1 MIVPRPP
8 CRRGNALV
16 LVSAMLVLLTLIAAA
31 YLSRTRTQRIT
42 AAAIQETA
50 GESRRAE
57 TIGKQLATEI
67 AQHLFVRPIDPVG
80 AANYVGGDSAG
91 NRLPPP
97 PEAVRYGIES
107 APPRQGSTSPADRQ
121 QNAVSPALAGNREPG
136 SPQRIVGGADGFPD
150 GYNFAPYAVIPWT
163 NWPDFQFPTPTPAAG
178 GTSNAGLWWVQGFG
192 ATQNAMT
199 GNIYGNPPGN
209 PGFGDTRWLR
219 SSEPVRA
226 VDLGQ
231 PGQRNL
237 AATPGGAF
245 FSHWPHLSWIA
256 APWNGYRLVTDL
268 ADIEGSLRQGGLGD
282 NTDGFGSPYE
292 QWLPDV
298 TPNAIPV
305 TAGEPTDEDDGW
317 VTEFTRRR
325 NLWFTRDGYRQTIG
339 NVVTNRARAKAD
351 TLPNFIKMD
360 DPLGIGR
367 ADDPDAEPVAP
378 SDEYVE
384 GTPRNIVARTF
395 ADADGDGWTDSF
407 WFLAP
412 VGKERNVR
420 TVVGVSVIDNA
431 SMLDLN
437 VATRFDRRTTVGFTP
452 SDLAVVTAQP
462 ELAITSAPSLNFART
477 DTRAGLFDNE
487 RNFSFGTVDPRDPGA
502 GGNPAAFRTPLTSR
516 TGFGMAFDPY
526 RFAGRPTPQD
536 PRAAPVHDEG
546 SPSMLQSL
554 GVRMTDPR
562 STEPDPE
569 SRTFWSP
576 YFHGAPGVSL
586 NMGPW
591 LGYQLGDEGG
601 PQVDVFGPGGPVRQ
615 QQSDPLVLVNG
626 SWEPYFRY
634 LWGDTA
640 RDNINGPF
648 MRPEERARWFNTA
661 MAGEMR
667 VFAPFA
673 FGVGSTAQTVEAIE
687 MYPQAVSGVSRDIS
701 GRRLP
706 IRPFDSA
713 DEMELR
719 AFFGSNDSTNMSRLE
734 KALNSDDMVRDKD
747 FEILDTI
754 LRSSVLRSET
764 GAGGAQ
770 LTNAQLVKDM
780 RRKVTAISGQRN
792 ELMPPWLWTGRPYLR
807 FDQFDPLVTFQNAA
821 LWIGLHPETPG
832 PRDENNDGRI
842 DGDELKW
849 GVYDLRRVS
858 RGSDPYPDGNGIEM
872 DPPEMDYRDWKRG
885 TALFEYVNR
894 KLDLRQPL
902 LVQLFQGPV
911 NALSEQRNAEGLPLF
926 KHAYSAPEERRA
938 QIEFAREVRQRLRP
952 ALRTHSPQRNPLDWT
967 DSISGND
974 PEALPD
980 VERLGPLSTVLADGS
995 NPTVRYASYTD
1006 RFVDQLRMGLDARV
1020 AESADPAIATAANQ
1034 PTVALAGDQFP
1045 WRSAWST
1052 EAMTASL
1059 AANVATWRSRPTMI
1073 RETSRLFPNRDLGFR
1088 PTWQPILPNLI
1099 PAADPA
1105 RNNPLLFAWWSLDYG
1120 DRTTGTGREREVA
1133 PAQTIRAVD
1142 PSKPGQSIPNWD
1154 YPNEAFEQP
1163 GEETADLVFPGNEK
1177 HPFLTEC
1184 FFGWV
1189 YPATTTNA
1197 SGRIEPGVVRVS
1209 ECPDDPDF
1217 KDHQFVAIVNGRVG
1231 TNADVI
1237 KANAANPAGPDAV
1250 DEDRDELNEIR
1261 TPILVVQVANPW
1273 SEPIRLGDF
1282 RLSLFGQRYD
1292 FPDYEID
1299 ANGAVVLDA
1308 DGRPVPLMLNPGTET
1323 APATATVYL
1332 IANVLGNPTD
1342 DPAGTGVTAAAQGD
1356 LPKVAQWDPWFR
1368 RRWLDYLDL
1377 YEFQDGQSIGRD
1389 VDGTQAAGAWLDPQ
1403 PKATSPNAWPL
1414 YSFNDGSGPLR
1425 QSKLLNAMAS
1435 EGDPDKGRITDLRAF
1450 RDALTPDNLKRG
1462 IVLQRVLRDPS
1473 AVTAAQALLRK
1484 NLAQWDATDRRWEL
1498 VNAQDT
1504 AGLALEVDRFDADP
1518 GFDHFSAKVTA
1529 IPAGGSAEM
1538 FKDPAANF
1546 DTNLVTGGR
1555 FWSACARITLP
1566 PAEDLSPF
1574 DGTTARD
1581 LATLVGSPLEAPGG
1595 SPLSFEEPR
1604 GVRGAFPPPTA
1615 SVLVRPASDPF
1626 ECARIDP
1633 NTGDLIGDSAQ
1644 APKGFPG
1651 IMLGDRSTTRGRDY
1665 FTTWTRVARHWSR
1678 LHEVRLGTLRGLT
1691 GSAAVQHPTPLPA
1704 GAAANLP
1711 VWTWTRQAVD
1721 GSFLPVGTGTGYTPR
1736 DRFAPRFVFANRT
1749 EPDQTINPLL
1759 PPRVELV
1766 DFRMNPALAPADPSQ
1781 AAQEGTAVQ
1790 EQALGDIFRLDAGPS
1805 PQDPDDWSPT
1815 LGSTAWME
1823 DTDTFGW
1830 LTSPVWGPLPD
1841 LVGLGVSGAP
1851 AAVLA
1856 ASSWPELIL
1865 RKPTAFSC
1873 QTVIDPQSGRY
1884 DAVNRLGVA
1893 YYGDP
1898 TRPAGAAG
1906 NPVNTRFV
1914 MPGWAQ
1920 PEPAWAVLSN
1930 GGIWPTIHPDFTRI
1944 YMGDKGARLVDHD
1957 GKRLPLVL
1965 ATGRTD
1971 PTRHAWTMQG
1981 VWNTLA
1987 RFPQVDR
1994 MQMLQKDDDF
2004 EHLGELL
2011 DVFCW
2016 GPAYRIGE
2024 AFNPSGVLIPAKLR
2038 ASSVLDD
2045 NPAAPVVGVPK
2056 RLVPQCRATFA
2067 EIMTGRVPGFPVG
2080 EGDMVNRLQVD
2091 PPNLAFDGAQVW
2103 QFSGNPALSTPYA
2116 PAIPWAARVFD
2127 AFTVDGPGAAPRYDW
2142 SDSGAGLAT
2151 QVFPTSSNGGPV
2163 FEQGANVL
2171 GATWDDMRQDVT
2183 TYRDTTMAIDTRVFR
2198 PVGSLI
2204 PVGAYIRPGSAVV
2217 TRTSL
2222 AQWEYD
2228 RSPSLSGGFR
2238 GKPVKGLININT
2250 APIEVMRALPHMT
2263 QMIYDDSGRLK
2274 NGAGFT
2280 VGSPSPGPNMV
2291 AGDDRFEPDAAPSA
2305 GFVRNPASLLPD
2317 SIEIYRNR
2325 LNPSPALAGTAAN
2338 AAAGWTPLP
2347 SDPLLPALNRQP
2359 TQPTYNDRG
2368 DPVPAFGSAASA
2380 AALGADWSFA
2390 RPSNNNIGSAP
2401 SRVADVPVPF
2411 NRGMRAAA
2419 GFGSIGE
2426 LVGMARTIV
2435 PNPDNLAAVPAFVNA
2450 LDPGAGFPD
2459 WQYNQGWSVR
2469 MAGNDPYRASFQPG
2483 GNNAGL
2489 GQGWFADDQGGRPEP
2504 LDARLSTDRQGV
2516 RQFNFVPGGFVA
2528 DAWTLT
2534 PDNSYGDSEE
2544 QNLLFKGISNLITTR
2559 SDVFTV
2565 YFRVR
2570 TVKQDPTTGK
2580 WNGVDPDSI
2589 LEDARYVM
2597 CVDRTNVNRPSD
2609 EPRIVFFS
2617 RVQD

>member
-1 MIVPRPP
+1 MNDPSSSF
-8 CRRGNALV
+8 RRGNALV

-80 AANYVGGDSAG
+80 AADYLGGDSAG
-91 NRLPPP
+91 NRLPAP

-107 APPRQGSTSPADRQ
+107 APPRQGSASPADRQ

-163 NWPDFQFPTPTPAAG
+163 NWPDLRFPTPTPAG
-178 GTSNAGLWWVQGFG
+178 GATSNAELWWVQSVP
-192 ATQNAMT
+192 TQNAMT

-231 PGQRNL
+231 PGQRNY
-237 AATPGGAF
+237 AATPGGWF

-282 NTDGFGSPYE
+282 NNDGFGTPYE
-292 QWLPDV
+292 QWLPDI
-298 TPNAIPV
+298 TPTAIPV
-305 TAGEPTDEDDGW
+305 TAGEPTDEDPAW
-317 VTEFTRRR
+317 VSEFIRRR
-325 NLWFTRDGYRQTIG
+325 DLWFTRDGYRTTIG
-339 NVVTNRARAKAD
+339 NSVTNRPQARGR

-367 ADDPDAEPVAP
+367 ADDPDAEPVPP
-378 SDEYVE
+378 SDEYVD

-420 TVVGVSVIDNA
+420 TVVGVSVVDNA
-431 SMLDLN
+431 GMLDLN
-437 VATRFDRRTTVGFTP
+437 VATRFDRRTTIGFTP

-462 ELAITSAPSLNFART
+462 ELAISSAPSLNFART

-487 RNFSFGTVDPRDPGA
+487 RNFSFGTVDPRDPGV
-502 GGNPAAFRTPLTSR
+502 GGNPAGFRTPLTSR

-536 PRAAPVHDEG
+536 PRVAPTHDEG

-562 STEPDPE
+562 STDPNPE
-569 SRTFWSP
+569 ARTFWAP
-576 YFHGAPGVSL
+576 YFQGAPGVSL

-591 LGYQLGDEGG
+591 LGYQLGDTGG
-601 PQVDVFGPGGPVRQ
+601 PQMDVFGPGGPVRP
-615 QQSDPLVLVNG
+615 QQSDPLVKVDG
-626 SWEPYFRY
+626 RWEPYFRY
-634 LWGDTA
+634 LWGVVA

-648 MRPEERARWFNTA
+648 MRPEERTRWFNTA

-667 VFAPFA
+667 VFAPFS
-673 FGVGSTAQTVEAIE
+673 FGVGSTAQTVEAVE
-687 MYPQAVSGVSRDIS
+687 VHPQAVSGVPRDIS

-706 IRPFDSA
+706 IRPFDAA

-780 RRKVTAISGQRN
+780 RRKVTAVSGQRN
-792 ELMPPWLWTGRPYLR
+792 ELMPPWLWTGRAYLR

-872 DPPEMDYRDWKRG
+872 DPPRLDVRDWKRG
-885 TALFEYVNR
+885 TALFEYTNR

-902 LVQLFQGPV
+902 LVQLFQGTA
-911 NALSEQRNAEGLPLF
+911 NNLSEAQNDEGFPRF
-926 KHAYSAPEERRA
+926 KHAYSVPEERRA

-952 ALRTHSPQRNPLDWT
+952 ALRTHSPQRNRLDWSSST
-967 DSISGND
+967 SGND
-974 PEALPD
+974 PNALPD
-980 VERLGPLSTVLADGS
+980 VERLGPLATLLADGS
-995 NPTVRYASYTD
+995 RPAIRYASYTD
-1006 RFVDQLRMGLDARV
+1006 RFIDQLRLGMDARV
-1020 AESADPAIATAANQ
+1020 AEAADPTIATAANQ

-1059 AANVATWRSRPTMI
+1059 AANMVTWRSRPTMI
-1073 RETSRLFPNRDLGFR
+1073 RELSSLFPNRDLGFR
-1088 PTWQPILPNLI
+1088 PVWQPILPNLI

-1105 RNNPLLFAWWSLDYG
+1105 RSNAFLFAWWSLDYG
-1120 DRTTGTGREREVA
+1120 DRITGTGREREIA
-1133 PAQTIRAVD
+1133 PAQAIRAVD
-1142 PSKPGQSIPNWD
+1142 PSKPGRSMPNWD
-1154 YPNEAFEQP
+1154 YPNAAFQNP

-1189 YPATTTNA
+1189 YPATTTSA

-1217 KDHQFVAIVNGRVG
+1217 RDHQFVAIVNGRVG
-1231 TNADVI
+1231 PDGEVI
-1237 KANAANPAGPDAV
+1237 KVNAGDPASPDAI
-1250 DEDRDELNEIR
+1250 DQDRDQLNKIR
-1261 TPILVVQVANPW
+1261 TPVLVVQVANPW
-1273 SEPIRLGDF
+1273 NEPIRLGDF

-1308 DGRPVPLMLNPGTET
+1308 EGRPVPLMLNPGSET

-1332 IANVLGNPTD
+1332 IANVLGNPTN
-1342 DPAGTGVTAAAQGD
+1342 DPAGAGVTAAAQGD
-1356 LPKVAQWDPWFR
+1356 LPRVAQWDPWFR
-1368 RRWLDYLDL
+1368 RRWLDYFDL

-1389 VDGTQAAGAWLDPQ
+1389 VAGTQAASAWLDPQ

-1414 YSFNDGSGPLR
+1414 YGFNDGSGPLR

-1435 EGDPDKGRITDLRAF
+1435 EGDPGKGRITNLLAF

-1473 AVTAAQALLRK
+1473 AVTAAQATLRK

-1498 VNAQDT
+1498 VNAQDLD
-1504 AGLALEVDRFDADP
+1504 GLALEVDRFDADP
-1518 GFDHFSAKVTA
+1518 GLDHFSAKVTA
-1529 IPAGGSAEM
+1529 IPAGGSEEM
-1538 FKDPAANF
+1538 FKDPVANF

-1566 PAEDLSPF
+1566 PAEDTSPF
-1574 DGTTARD
+1574 PENAVRD
-1581 LATLVGSPLEAPGG
+1581 LATLLGSPLDAPGG
-1595 SPLSFEEPR
+1595 TPLSFQEPR

-1626 ECARIDP
+1626 ECSRFSPI
-1633 NTGDLIGDSAQ
+1633 TGPTLGDSAVPPS
-1644 APKGFPG
+1644 AFPG

-1678 LHEVRLGTLRGLT
+1678 LHQVRLGTVRGVAL
-1691 GSAAVQHPTPLPA
+1691 QHPVALPA
-1704 GAAANLP
+1704 GVEPNLP

-1721 GSFLPVGTGTGYTPR
+1721 GSLASLGDGTGFMPR
-1736 DRFAPRFVFANRT
+1736 DRSAPRFVFANRT
-1749 EPDQTINPLL
+1749 EPDETMNPI
-1759 PPRVELV
+1759 PAPRVELQGLALNPDISAIPGEGSQV
-1766 DFRMNPALAPADPSQ
+1766 ADGGDFV
-1781 AAQEGTAVQ
+1781 E
-1790 EQALGDIFRLDAGPS
+1790 EQALGDIFRLDATAN
-1805 PQDPDDWSPT
+1805 PQDPDDWSPV
-1815 LGSTAWME
+1815 LGSAAWME
-1823 DTDTFGW
+1823 DTASHGW
-1830 LTSPVWGPLPD
+1830 LTSPVWAPLPD
-1841 LVGLGVSGAP
+1841 LRGLGTGGA
-1851 AAVLA
+1851 AGDTIADA
-1856 ASSWPELIL
+1856 SWPELIL

-1873 QTVIDPQSGRY
+1873 QTVIDPQPGRY
-1884 DAVNRLGVA
+1884 DAGSRRGVA

-1898 TRPAGAAG
+1898 SQPAGPSG

-1914 MPGWAQ
+1914 MPGWAT
-1920 PEPAWAVLSN
+1920 PGSEWAVQPT
-1930 GGIWPTIHPDFTRI
+1930 GGVWPTIHPDFGRI
-1944 YMGDKGARLVDHD
+1944 YLADKGARLVDHD
-1957 GKRLPLVL
+1957 GRRLPILV
-1965 ATGRTD
+1965 ASGRPD
-1971 PTRHAWTMQG
+1971 PSRHVWRMQG

-1987 RFPQVDR
+1987 RFPQVER

-2024 AFNPSGVLIPAKLR
+2024 AFNASSVVIPAKLR
-2038 ASSVLDD
+2038 ASTVLDD
-2045 NPAAPVVGVPK
+2045 NPTAPVVGVPR

-2067 EIMTGRVPGFPVG
+2067 EIMSGRVPGFPVG
-2080 EGDMVNRLQVD
+2080 EGDAVNRLQVD

-2103 QFSGNPALSTPYA
+2103 QYAGHPALSTPYA

-2127 AFTVDGPGAAPRYDW
+2127 AFTMDGPGAAVRYDW
-2142 SDSGAGLAT
+2142 SDAGAGLST
-2151 QVFPTSSNGGPV
+2151 QVFPTSSNGGAV

-2183 TYRDTTMAIDTRVFR
+2183 NYRDTTVPIDTRVFR

-2204 PVGAYIRPGSAVV
+2204 PVGSYIRPGSAVV

-2238 GKPVKGLININT
+2238 GKPVKGLINVNT

-2263 QMIYDDSGRLK
+2263 QMIYDDSGRAK
-2274 NGAGFT
+2274 SASGFT

-2291 AGDDRFEPDAAPSA
+2291 AGDDRFEPDNAVAAGVA
-2305 GFVRNPASLLPD
+2305 RNPASLVPE

-2338 AAAGWTPLP
+2338 AAAGWTPLA
-2347 SDPLLPALNRQP
+2347 SDPLLPAINRQP

-2368 DPVPAFGSAASA
+2368 DPVPAFGSAPFA
-2380 AALGADWSFA
+2380 AVINADWSFV
-2390 RPSNNNIGSAP
+2390 RPSNSNVVTAT
-2401 SRVADVPVPF
+2401 SRLADVPVPF

-2419 GFGSIGE
+2419 GFGSVGE

-2435 PNPDNLAAVPAFVNA
+2435 PNPAATNAVPAFVNA
-2450 LDPGAGFPD
+2450 LNPGAGFPD

-2469 MAGNDPYRASFQPG
+2469 MAGNDPYRASFDPG
-2483 GNNAGL
+2483 SNLKGL
-2489 GQGWFADDQGGRPEP
+2489 GQGWFADQHDDDVEP

-2516 RQFNFVPGGFVA
+2516 RHFNFVPGGFVA

-2534 PDNSYGDSEE
+2534 PDSSYGDSEE

-2570 TVKQDPTTGK
+2570 TVKQDPTTGR

-2597 CVDRTNVNRPSD
+2597 CVDRTSVNRPSD